1 MLHELRL
8 FHFRNHRSF
17 YWRGGPQPVI
27 LTGANGVGKTSIL
40 EAISFL
46 APGRGLRG
54 AKLAE
59 IDAWGQEEPWA
70 VYAEAETPLGRVHI
84 GTGRGENSQTDKRI
98 IKVDGE
104 KLKTAGRLKEHI
116 AILSLTPLQD
126 RVFVDGAGARRE
138 FLDHLTTGFDAE
150 HARRLSRFDDARA
163 ERLKLLLKIG
173 GYDAVWVA
181 GIEARMAEEAVAIA
195 AARLEAVERIRARLE
210 QVAPGPFPVPALAV
224 DGSVE
229 SDLRAGPA
237 LQAEEAYRARLV
249 QARDTDREAGRTLE
263 GPHRSDFLV
272 MHQEKRMPAEFCST
286 GEQKAL
292 LLSLV
297 LATAEARKHWQGFCP
312 ILLLDEVVAHLDA
325 TRRKA
330 LAERIHALGAQVW
343 MTGTEI
349 ENFSDFL
356 AFSQHVEVAP
366 PPTPLEIKEEED
378 EEESQL

>member
-8 FHFRNHRSF
+8 FHFRNHRAF
-17 YWRGGPQPVI
+17 YWQGGPQPVI
-27 LTGANGVGKTSIL
+27 LTGPNGAGKTSIL

-46 APGRGLRG
+46 APGRGLRS
-54 AKLAE
+54 AKLSE

-70 VYAEAETPLGRVHI
+70 VYAEAETPVGRVHI
-84 GTGRGENSQTDKRI
+84 GTGRGEQDSGDKRI

-104 KLKTAGRLKEHI
+104 KLKTAGRLKDHI

-126 RVFVDGAGARRE
+126 RVFVDGAGSRRE

-150 HARRLSRFDDARA
+150 HARRLSRFDDARG

-181 GIEARMAEEAVAIA
+181 AVEARMAEEAVAIA
-195 AARLEAVERIRARLE
+195 AARLETIERIHTQLAHI
-210 QVAPGPFPVPALAV
+210 APGPFPAPALAV
-224 DGSVE
+224 EGGVE
-229 SDLRAGPA
+229 TDLRTGPA
-237 LQAEEAYRARLV
+237 LQAEEAYRERLLHGRE
-249 QARDTDREAGRTLE
+249 ADRESGRTLE

-272 MHQEKRMPAEFCST
+272 MHPGKRMPAEFCST

-292 LLSLV
+292 LLSLL
-297 LATAEARKHWQGFCP
+297 LATAEARRQWQGFCP
-312 ILLLDEVVAHLDA
+312 IILLDEVVAHLDT

-330 LAERIHALGAQVW
+330 LAERIYALGAQVW

-356 AFSQHVEVAP
+356 AFSQHVEVAL
-366 PPTPLEIKEEED
+366 PPTPLEVD
-378 EEESQL
+378 EEEEERQQ